1 MTEDVF
7 VLLVI
12 VILFGLC
19 ALVKEHSDREWQKIR
34 EEMRADHERKLS
46 AAIKHFNEQ
55 YRKVKKHA
63 NS

>member
-12 VILFGLC
+12 VIMFGLC
-19 ALVKEHSDREWQKIR
+19 ALVKEHSDREWKKIH

-46 AAIKHFNEQ
+46 AAIKRFNEQ
-55 YRKVKKHA
+55 YRKVEKHA